1 MPASGVRRS
10 WLTAA
15 SRAVRMR
22 LPSASSL
29 AWSASDCRRWR
40 SRTTAAWAAN
50 AASTRRS
57 AAGSTRPDSASAM
70 WSPTGMS
77 TSASSGY
84 WQGCGPTLPA
94 QVHGST
100 SLSRSSRATDS
111 MPKVSRTRSSS
122 ASRLVSPRSTLPA
135 RKERIS
141 DSARSRAA

>member
-1 MPASGVRRS
+1 
-10 WLTAA
+10 
-15 SRAVRMR
+15 MR
-22 LPSASSL
+22 LPSAS
-29 AWSASDCRRWR
+29 ARDWSAWDCSRWR
-40 SRTTAAWAAN
+40 SRTTAACAAN

-57 AAGSTRPDSASAM
+57 SAGSTRPDSARAM

-77 TSASSGY
+77 TSASSGLR
-84 WQGCGPTLPA
+84 QGRGPTLPA

-111 MPKVSRTRSSS
+111 MPNVSRTRSNN

-135 RKERIS
+135 RTERIS